1 MKVLNKLTIKNLE
14 LNKKRTIVTVI
25 GIMLSVALI
34 TAVASMYSSLIASL
48 IKYEVAQKG
57 HFHVVYYDVPSQE
70 IETFR
75 NNRQIQSLYLTQNIG
90 YAKLENS
97 KNDYKPYAYVKAF
110 TKESLENLSVKLVD
124 GRLPEN
130 NNEILIP
137 THLKTNGRIELNI
150 GEEITLDIGR
160 RVDTE
165 DGVELN
171 QSNPLHLYDVD
182 DESYEELGFSSVLEE
197 KIVDTTTKTY
207 KIVGIIERPASNIES
222 YSAPGYTFITYLD
235 DNNITG
241 NMDIFAEYTKKG
253 SKNYLNVTANI
264 LDVDEE
270 AFRIL
275 NSDEVFNL
283 AQDDVAKLYD
293 RLGEIK
299 YDYAVNDYLIMLE
312 NNPIKAA
319 GIGGLETVI
328 AIVCVIIV
336 ITSVFCIKNSF
347 DISITE
353 KTKQYGM
360 LRSVGATKKQIR
372 KNVFYEATILGAI
385 GIPLGIVAGI
395 LASVILVYVV
405 NIFLASGIG
414 VELEFVFKFSIIA
427 IILAIILGIV
437 TIYLSAIRSAFR
449 ASKVS
454 PIESIR
460 NSANIK
466 IKAKK
471 IKGSK
476 IINKLFGIGGQ
487 ISYKN
492 LKRNKKKYR
501 TTVISI
507 IVSVAV
513 FIALTGFMNSAF
525 YALEDELNLYDY
537 NLTVLVNEKEG
548 FDKAV
553 ETTTLAG
560 IKDYSI
566 YRDDV
571 YNIPNVKYNTEYLL
585 KTRKTDKVKDNS
597 FVLTIASIGEEQY
610 NKYIKSLGLKYE
622 DVKDKAILFDDIE
635 FNFCA
640 QGGRVESSKMRQF
653 AYKRGDVI
661 EGNIE
666 DKDVNLEIAYVA
678 NELPFGLSDHD
689 YMSMII
695 VSDELFDSIAK
706 SNNMTIYY
714 DTENA
719 NKLQDEVE
727 EMLAEVSCSINNV
740 DEEARIMNNMFILIG
755 IFLYGFIIVISLIG
769 ITNIFNTITTNMELR
784 RQEFAMLKSIGM
796 TKKEFSRMIRLESIF
811 MGVKSLLF
819 GLPIGMILA
828 ALIAFFLSE
837 GNIKSLGIKY
847 LIPFNGIIISVI
859 AVFLLITCIMGYS
872 MSKINKQNIIETIR
886 NENI

>member
-197 KIVDTTTKTY
+197 KIVDTITKTY

-275 NSDEVFNL
+275 NTEEVFKLTQDEVS
-283 AQDDVAKLYD
+283 KLYD

-525 YALEDELNLYDY
+525 YALEDELNLFDY